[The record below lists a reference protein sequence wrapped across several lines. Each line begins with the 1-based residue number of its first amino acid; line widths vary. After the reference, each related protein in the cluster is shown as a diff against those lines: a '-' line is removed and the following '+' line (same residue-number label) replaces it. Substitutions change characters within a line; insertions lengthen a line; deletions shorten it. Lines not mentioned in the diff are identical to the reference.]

1 MARAFGSYPK
11 CRRFKSYCRYQRNGC
26 SLWRVHCD
34 SGPLVK
40 RLRHRPFTA
49 GSRVRIPYESPDE
62 KTHQQKFLLVCFLFY
77 ITMLFYLSL
86 NRIEISKHKY
96 KEYSCRY
103 FIAFI
108 KSKNYLQLKFK
119 KLIIL
124 YFSHNPN

>member
-1 MARAFGSYPK
+1 MVQVHLPLPCGS
-11 CRRFKSYCRYQRNGC
+11 F
-26 SLWRVHCD
+26 
-34 SGPLVK
+34 VK

-124 YFSHNPN
+124 YLSHNLKSFMKLFYMGKLCIINGTS